1 MIYFANYLYWSRPSF
16 FPSGLIALPKT
27 QWIAFITK
35 TGGVAFM
42 FTEKAQQLKDESNI
56 NSDSLDYSNIFV
68 SEVEPF
74 WFQLIE
80 VAEWFGLSTYR
91 NSNKI
96 LKKRTL
102 FCYEKVTFKKFR
114 IMFI

>member
-1 MIYFANYLYWSRPSF
+1 
-16 FPSGLIALPKT
+16 
-27 QWIAFITK
+27 
-35 TGGVAFM
+35 M

-102 FCYEKVTFKKFR
+102 FCYEKVTFKVPYNVHLIQKFADLKKMPVHR
-114 IMFI
+114 GV